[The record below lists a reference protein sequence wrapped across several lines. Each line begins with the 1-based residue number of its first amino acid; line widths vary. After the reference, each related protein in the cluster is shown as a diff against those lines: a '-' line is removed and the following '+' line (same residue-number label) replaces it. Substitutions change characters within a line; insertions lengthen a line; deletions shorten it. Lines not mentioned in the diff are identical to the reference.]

1 MGIKFNNK
9 NLLLSNAASE
19 HTTASGGPEDPS
31 SEGAVVP
38 TPEAVEKV
46 TTISISLAVGA
57 LSYKIRLI

>member
-31 SEGAVVP
+31 SEGAVSAP
-38 TPEAVEKV
+38 SLEGFSMPPEAVVRPQNIKQY
-46 TTISISLAVGA
+46 I
-57 LSYKIRLI
+57 